1 MELGLDDVDLADEE
15 PSLCDSGSNVP
26 DTTTS
31 QLSAVCDVS
40 PVSVPDPRP
49 GNSPDVPAPLSDS
62 ERLDTY
68 SMHLQ
73 QEGMQQVGSV

>member
-1 MELGLDDVDLADEE
+1 MYIQYIRT
-15 PSLCDSGSNVP
+15 SFDSKG
-26 DTTTS
+26 TTWKDSPLPQVTPTVS

-40 PVSVPDPRP
+40 PVSVPDP